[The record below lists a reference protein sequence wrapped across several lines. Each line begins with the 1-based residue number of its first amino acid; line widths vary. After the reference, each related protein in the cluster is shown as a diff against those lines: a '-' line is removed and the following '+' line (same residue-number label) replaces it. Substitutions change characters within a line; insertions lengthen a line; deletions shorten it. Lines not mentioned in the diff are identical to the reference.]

1 MNNWIQIYGILW
13 KQYLK
18 KYGLWIILFLLTA
31 IVIGAENKMKSEGE
45 ETYKGILAGIYW
57 EDDKGRELTEG
68 LEGEKGILKFRG
80 YGEEE
85 EMIRQIENGT
95 LECGYTLPEGFY
107 ESILDGKQSRQITLY
122 YSPAS
127 SAQKISYEVV
137 FAELFEI
144 LSEDILEGYLE
155 DAGFGKGDI
164 ENARER
170 LLMLNGQYA
179 GDGST
184 FHFVYENAGG
194 KAGTEPETQSSLR
207 GCVAVAVFLMCLL
220 AMGNALEQEKIWRS
234 MPGKMGS
241 ALKRG
246 NLHVA
251 AAGAVLTGG
260 ISLWLLGAGQG
271 FGVEALGLLVYFC
284 VLEVSMWILRLF
296 VKDSRAL
303 YGILPVLVLG
313 SCLFC
318 PVFIRIERYIPAA
331 AWISRLFP
339 VSYYLEFFGEF
350 VL

>member
-18 KYGLWIILFLLTA
+18 KYGSWIALLLLTA
-31 IVIGAENKMKSEGE
+31 SVIGTAGRMEPEGE
-45 ETYKGILAGIYW
+45 DAYKGILAGIYW
-57 EDDKGRELTEG
+57 EDDKGRELAEG

-85 EMIRQIENGT
+85 EMLRQIENGT
-95 LECGYTLPEGFY
+95 LECGYVLPEGFY
-107 ESILDGKQSRQITLY
+107 ENILEGKGSRQITLY

-137 FAELFEI
+137 FAELFEV
-144 LSEDILEGYLE
+144 LSEDILKAYLKE
-155 DAGFGKGDI
+155 AGFGKEDI
-164 ENARER
+164 EEAYKR
-170 LLMLNGQYA
+170 LSALNGQYA

-184 FHFVYENAGG
+184 FHFVYENSGGGAGN
-194 KAGTEPETQSSLR
+194 EPENLNSLR

-234 MPGKMGS
+234 MPGKMGR

-251 AAGAVLTGG
+251 SAGAVLTGG
-260 ISLWLLGAGQG
+260 AGLRLLGIDAG
-271 FGVEALGLLVYFC
+271 FGAEAVGLLAYFI
-284 VLEVSMWILRLF
+284 VLEIYMWILRLF
-296 VKDSRAL
+296 VKDSRDL
-303 YGILPVLVLG
+303 YGILPALVLG

-318 PVFIRIERYIPAA
+318 PVFIRIERYLPAA

-339 VSYYLEFFGEF
+339 VSYYLEILWMFA
-350 VL
+350 